1 MHFFKDLTSSSL
13 TKVNG
18 KNESLKKASY
28 YRYFLKQKQFCCHL
42 PKLKILFQG
51 YDKYLANMAQ
61 LFSTSLKYF
70 DSFWLFLPQIT

>member
-28 YRYFLKQKQFCCHL
+28 YRYFLKQNKIKNQFCCHL
-42 PKLKILFQG
+42 PKLKILFHG
-51 YDKYLANMAQ
+51 FDKYLANMA
-61 LFSTSLKYF
+61 
-70 DSFWLFLPQIT
+70 